1 MKIRRRDKVVRFV
14 AGALNLLD
22 AAVACHVFVFVLVV
36 ACAGSKVASVAHVLI
51 SSTTLGNRLWNRPRI
66 CLADGYWGVWKNFQI
81 L

>member
-22 AAVACHVFVFVLVV
+22 AAVACHVFVLAV

-51 SSTTLGNRLWNRPRI
+51 SSTTLGNRL
-66 CLADGYWGVWKNFQI
+66 
-81 L
+81 